1 MFNIAAIIV
10 ILASA
15 IVLIRAVKG
24 PTVFDRILSVN
35 LLGTKTVV
43 ILALIGYVFERPHFM
58 DLALVYALINFIG
71 TVALLKY
78 ADQGRL
84 DK

>member
-1 MFNIAAIIV
+1 MFNIAAIII

-15 IVLIRAVKG
+15 LVLFRAVKG

-43 ILALIGYVFERPHFM
+43 ILALIGFIFERPHFM

-71 TVALLKY
+71 TVALLRYVEK
-78 ADQGRL
+78 GRL
-84 DK
+84 D

>member
-15 IVLIRAVKG
+15 LVLIRAIKG
-24 PTVFDRILSVN
+24 PTVFDRVLSIN

-43 ILALIGYVFERPHFM
+43 ILALIGYVFGRPHFM

-71 TVALLKY
+71 TVALLRYVDK
-78 ADQGRL
+78 GRL
-84 DK
+84 D

>member
-10 ILASA
+10 IMASA
-15 IVLIRAVKG
+15 LVLIRAIKG
-24 PTVFDRILSVN
+24 PTVFDRVLSIN

-43 ILALIGYVFERPHFM
+43 ILALIGYVFGRPHFM

-71 TVALLKY
+71 TVALLRYVDK
-78 ADQGRL
+78 GRL
-84 DK
+84 D

>member
-1 MFNIAAIIV
+1 MFNTAAIII

-15 IVLIRAVKG
+15 IVLFRAIKG

-43 ILALIGYVFERPHFM
+43 ILALIGYIFERPHFM

-71 TVALLKY
+71 TVALLRYVDK
-78 ADQGRL
+78 GRL
-84 DK
+84 D